1 VLVCSNPHTRLEIG
15 QASEAEDIARSK
27 IVPTIV
33 GWVADI
39 PTSLPT
45 VFDTTHDVK
54 NQVQRLDTTG
64 KRRKY
69 GPKTKK
75 WMAFKKKVVRKEN
88 LIFVT
93 IFGVG
98 AGIALGAGLYSEKPS
113 KRAVELIG
121 ETLPSFCWKLLSL
134 HRGGNFDVLLLQL
147 CLHVFCWSF
156 WSALA

>member
-1 VLVCSNPHTRLEIG
+1 M
-15 QASEAEDIARSK
+15 
-27 IVPTIV
+27 IV
-33 GWVADI
+33 GGVADKT
-39 PTSLPT
+39 TSLSA

-54 NQVQRLDTTG
+54 NKVQRLDTTD

-88 LIFVT
+88 LIFFT
-93 IFGVG
+93 NFGVG

-121 ETLPSFCWKLLSL
+121 ETLRFFL
-134 HRGGNFDVLLLQL
+134 
-147 CLHVFCWSF
+147 
-156 WSALA
+156 

>member
-1 VLVCSNPHTRLEIG
+1 MLINIQHSLFAVLVCNPNKRLKVE
-15 QASEAEDIARSK
+15 QVSKAEVLRIN
-27 IVPTIV
+27 IFTLMIV
-33 GWVADI
+33 GWVADKT
-39 PTSLPT
+39 TSLSA

-54 NQVQRLDTTG
+54 NKVQRLDTTG

-75 WMAFKKKVVRKEN
+75 WMALKKKVVRKEN
-88 LIFVT
+88 LIFFT

-121 ETLPSFCWKLLSL
+121 ETLPF
-134 HRGGNFDVLLLQL
+134 LLLQ
-147 CLHVFCWSF
+147 CLV
-156 WSALA
+156 